1 MARVRSGSGEKIYRI
16 ERWLGVNEAQ
26 EGEARLKAGE
36 AAVMRNFRV
45 TAGGA
50 LRKRPGSRTVAGL
63 LSAYSV
69 EADGTVTET
78 LRSETGASTAQFTM
92 YPTAEADSVGN
103 IVLTGE
109 PVTVTA
115 ANAAQCV
122 GYYYRDAGGAVH
134 RFAAL
139 EHTGE

>member
-45 TAGGA
+45 TTGGA
-50 LRKRPGSRTVAGL
+50 LRKRPGSAAVAGL
-63 LSAYSV
+63 LSSYTVVSDTSEEEILAV
-69 EADGTVTET
+69 ESG
-78 LRSETGASTAQFTM
+78 SSTAEFVM
-92 YPTAEADSVGN
+92 YPTAEADSVGA
-103 IVLTGE
+103 ITLTGA

-115 ANAAQCV
+115 ANAAQCA
-122 GYYYRDAGGAVH
+122 GYYYRDAAGRVH

-139 EHTGE
+139 NHES

>member
-1 MARVRSGSGEKIYRI
+1 MAKVRAGTRESVYKI

-50 LRKRPGSRTVAGL
+50 LRKRPGSAAVAGL
-63 LSAYSV
+63 LSAYTV
-69 EADGTVTET
+69 EADSSVTEV
-78 LRSETGASTAQFTM
+78 LLKESGANTAQFVM
-92 YPTAEADSVGN
+92 YPTAEADSVGA
-103 IVLTGE
+103 IELTGA

-115 ANAAQCV
+115 ANAAQCE
-122 GYYYRDAGGAVH
+122 GYYYRDAAGRVH

-139 EHTGE
+139 AHST